1 MITTDLTPSR
11 PIDLIGAVQDEQPRQ
26 LLPIQPIDLK
36 QDIREALCN
45 DGPIGPAS
53 KIQLPLEAITSL
65 SGIVT
70 DLDPGLL
77 RPDNLLFPP
86 SAQPAEFYEKIKPV
100 LARHPLA
107 SQAEVRASG
116 TGLHL
121 IVRIDPPVEL
131 KSNGEQKYWD
141 AIVKAIQRT
150 LPADLNAPAI
160 TALTRAIGSINSK
173 NGRPVEQLAAGRPV
187 RPSEVV
193 DFVKQLSA
201 ARFRTIGRILLG
213 ADRVD
218 VCPRCQKSALTLYDN
233 RGQCYGCGQ
242 LSLDDLFI
250 TIYMG
255 AEPDQACGA
264 ARRRRKARKA

>member
-1 MITTDLTPSR
+1 MITTDLTPSP
-11 PIDLIGAVQDEQPRQ
+11 PIDLPGAVQVEQPRQ
-26 LLPIQPIDLK
+26 LPSIRPIDLK
-36 QDIREALCN
+36 QDLREALYN

-86 SAQPAEFYEKIKPV
+86 SAKPAEFYEKIKPV

-141 AIVKAIQRT
+141 AIVKAVQRS
-150 LPADLNAPAI
+150 LPADLKAPGI

-173 NGRPVEQLAAGRPV
+173 NGRPVEQLADGCPV
-187 RPSEVV
+187 RAAEIVG
-193 DFVKQLSA
+193 FVKQLSG

-213 ADRVD
+213 ADPVD
-218 VCPRCQKSALTLYDN
+218 DCPKCQKSGLTLYDN
-233 RGQCYGCGQ
+233 RGQCYSCGQ
-242 LSLDDLFI
+242 LSLDDLFN
-250 TIYMG
+250 TIYVG
-255 AEPDQACGA
+255 AAPDQACGTA
-264 ARRRRKARKA
+264 KRKRKARKA

>member
-1 MITTDLTPSR
+1 VISTELESAP
-11 PIDLIGAVQDEQPRQ
+11 PINLPGAVQDERPRQ
-26 LLPIQPIDLK
+26 LSSIRPVDLSN
-36 QDIREALCN
+36 DIREALFN
-45 DGPIGPAS
+45 GGSIGPAS
-53 KIQLPLEAITSL
+53 MIQLPLENITSL
-65 SGIVT
+65 GGILI

-86 SAQPAEFYEKIKPV
+86 SAEPAEFHEKIKPA

-116 TGLHL
+116 SGLHL
-121 IVRIDPPVEL
+121 IVQIDPPVEL
-131 KSNGEQKYWD
+131 NSNGDQKFWD
-141 AIVKAIQRT
+141 AIVKAVQRT
-150 LPADLNAPAI
+150 LPADLNAPGI

-193 DFVKQLSA
+193 DFLKQLSA
-201 ARFRTIGRILLG
+201 ARFQTIGRILLG

-218 VCPRCQKSALTLYDN
+218 CCPRCQESALTLYDN
-233 RGQCYGCGQ
+233 RGQCYRCGQ
-242 LSLDDLFI
+242 LSLDDLFN

-264 ARRRRKARKA
+264 ARRKRKARKA